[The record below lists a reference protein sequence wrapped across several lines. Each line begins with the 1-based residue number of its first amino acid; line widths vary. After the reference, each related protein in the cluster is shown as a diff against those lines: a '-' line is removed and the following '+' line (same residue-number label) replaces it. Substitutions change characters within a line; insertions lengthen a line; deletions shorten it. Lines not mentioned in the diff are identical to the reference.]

1 MIRRAL
7 ISVSDKSG
15 IAEFAKRLSDMGVEI
30 ISTGGTSKV
39 LSENGIK
46 VIPIESITGFKEC
59 LDGRVKTLHPNIH
72 AGLLAIRDKKDHMD
86 TLESLDIT
94 PIDMLVINLYPF
106 KKTVQKSN
114 VTKEEAIENIDIGG
128 PAMLRSGAK
137 NHATVTVIT
146 DPSDYESVLNEL
158 EQNGKV
164 SYETNFRLAIK
175 VFEHTANYDA
185 MIADHFNK
193 LTGDYSLKNTFT
205 VTYEKLQEMRYGEN
219 PHQKAAFY
227 KEPAITKG
235 TICDAVQLHGKEL
248 SYNNINDADGALSML
263 KEFPDRPA
271 CVAVKHA
278 NPCGVGV
285 GKNVFEAYKKAYD
298 SDPVSIF
305 GGIVAFNRTV
315 DVVTAEK
322 LNEIFLEIVI
332 APDYKDEALTLLRKK
347 KNLRIL
353 RLDNITYNNENEYI
367 MKKVSGGMLVQSKD
381 NCVVNMDDIKVV
393 TVKQPTEQQLKDAV
407 FGMTV
412 CKHVKSNAIV
422 LVKDLASIGIG
433 PGQMSRIGAAKIAI
447 SLAGE
452 RAKGSVMASDAFF
465 PFDDCVIAAKEAGVE
480 CIIQPGGSLADKEV
494 IAKADQFGI
503 CMIFTGIRH
512 FLH

>member
-1 MIRRAL
+1 
-7 ISVSDKSG
+7 
-15 IAEFAKRLSDMGVEI
+15 MGVEI

-46 VIPIESITGFKEC
+46 VVPIESITGFKEC

-263 KEFPDRPA
+263 KEFPDKPA

-285 GKNVFEAYKKAYD
+285 GKNVFEAYKKRMI
-298 SDPVSIF
+298 P
-305 GGIVAFNRTV
+305 
-315 DVVTAEK
+315 
-322 LNEIFLEIVI
+322 
-332 APDYKDEALTLLRKK
+332 
-347 KNLRIL
+347 IL
-353 RLDNITYNNENEYI
+353 
-367 MKKVSGGMLVQSKD
+367 
-381 NCVVNMDDIKVV
+381 
-393 TVKQPTEQQLKDAV
+393 
-407 FGMTV
+407 
-412 CKHVKSNAIV
+412 
-422 LVKDLASIGIG
+422 
-433 PGQMSRIGAAKIAI
+433 
-447 SLAGE
+447 
-452 RAKGSVMASDAFF
+452 F
-465 PFDDCVIAAKEAGVE
+465 PYSEE
-480 CIIQPGGSLADKEV
+480 
-494 IAKADQFGI
+494 
-503 CMIFTGIRH
+503 
-512 FLH
+512 